1 MRANERPRHRGPARR
16 GVFAMVTVIFA
27 SLLWI
32 AVVSCTPAQGAQPS
46 TAALVPRL
54 GASAPPHTPDSGH
67 SRKHKEGS
75 AAVVASV
82 LAVVVVVVVMV
93 GLGSLSARRR
103 TRNGPPL
110 SGQAPW
116 GPPERWRGFFR

>member
-1 MRANERPRHRGPARR
+1 MRANERLRHRGSARR
-16 GVFAMVTVIFA
+16 GILAVVTVLFGP
-27 SLLWI
+27 LLWMT
-32 AVVSCTPAQGAQPS
+32 VVSCTPAQGAQPS
-46 TAALVPRL
+46 IGAVVPRL
-54 GASAPPHTPDSGH
+54 DASGPPHTPDSGH